1 MERFSKKKE
10 NKEFDT
16 RATIR
21 IKDPLPQKIVNI
33 RYRKQQVLSNAIMN
47 PVEDNTFPKY
57 FLPRT
62 GSMLISKNEP
72 PIAKKRKK
80 EEGDKFFECDFYSY
94 NIFVKIFFCVY
105 FY

>member
-1 MERFSKKKE
+1 MKPKEEVEENKKGKKDKKSKKKE

-16 RATIR
+16 RATLR

-33 RYRKQQVLSNAIMN
+33 RYRKQQALSNAIMN
-47 PVEDNTFPKY
+47 PMEDNTFPKY

-72 PIAKKRKK
+72 PVAKKKK
-80 EEGDKFFECDFYSY
+80 RRGRR
-94 NIFVKIFFCVY
+94 
-105 FY
+105 